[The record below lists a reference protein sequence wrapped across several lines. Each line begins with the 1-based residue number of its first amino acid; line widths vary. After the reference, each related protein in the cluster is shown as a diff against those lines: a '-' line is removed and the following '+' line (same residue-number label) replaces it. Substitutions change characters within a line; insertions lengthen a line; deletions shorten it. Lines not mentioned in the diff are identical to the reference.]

1 MKVCTKL
8 RLSGAI
14 LQDGSMAILIEVKGG
29 RVKEEHRY

>member
-1 MKVCTKL
+1 MKACTKL

-14 LQDGSMAILIEVKGG
+14 LQDGSMAMLIEVKGG